1 MQPTSNIRKLHLHSN
16 LNSHYFLPF
25 RAMQHKQVQPQ
36 NPQIPKLLPKH
47 LQTKRSVLAVG
58 IDCCVLVNTCVRGVA
73 FTSAST

>member
-1 MQPTSNIRKLHLHSN
+1 MKKNEDYRLYNITE
-16 LNSHYFLPF
+16 
-25 RAMQHKQVQPQ
+25 
-36 NPQIPKLLPKH
+36 LLPKH